1 MKLLSAQFP
10 LGHGC
15 WVTGILAPTLT
26 GTDVNLIKR
35 FPMSTWNHKQLSWK
49 TNSLTV
55 IVPLSPSFL
64 SLPPLPSKKR
74 VQGIWGSYS
83 ASLKCITILQVH
95 SLNVFLAVPV
105 FKQKLLG
112 LSFNNYALNTL
123 KDDCSIL
130 RSLSSKRSHVW
141 LVLVTWKLWLQPA
154 GLLTSVNFTY
164 IQASTSCFIN
174 S

>member
-1 MKLLSAQFP
+1 MWIWSRDFPWVPEITNNFREKQTASLSSSLSHPPFSPFP
-10 LGHGC
+10 H
-15 WVTGILAPTLT
+15 
-26 GTDVNLIKR
+26 
-35 FPMSTWNHKQLSWK
+35 
-49 TNSLTV
+49 
-55 IVPLSPSFL
+55 SP
-64 SLPPLPSKKR
+64 PKKR

-130 RSLSSKRSHVW
+130 RSLSSKHSHVW